1 MVDLEGADYAVLD
14 SLKNN
19 PKVEIED
26 TEENLY
32 FKYRAKYEIRLLI
45 SCFSIHVD
53 SNRLELLSV
62 IDKVK
67 NGIPV
72 RDISDCYPGISV
84 DIEEMI
90 LCGDVM
96 ACKNKEAKDIVL
108 FPRGPKFLT
117 PLSGSVTAYPM
128 RNLIRTSDD
137 LTNEVRRGD
146 AVYVGENWYR
156 VASAISSTRSNQPER
171 AKAPL
176 SVSSIHELSE
186 RNVYIDEFS
195 SEVLPLDGDFDGT
208 DVFTGSAFKFGC
220 TNDIR
225 AKWHGTVDLIRQFKS
240 EKDLEEEML
249 KHNLISQAALANNA
263 QKKALKPTE
272 TKKAKPRKRV
282 KRKFARITNMHLE
295 GTDLSYQLED
305 ESYL

>member
-1 MVDLEGADYAVLD
+1 M
-14 SLKNN
+14 N
-19 PKVEIED
+19 
-26 TEENLY
+26 
-32 FKYRAKYEIRLLI
+32 
-45 SCFSIHVD
+45 
-53 SNRLELLSV
+53 SNRMELLSV

-72 RDISDCYPGISV
+72 RDISDCYPGISD

-90 LCGDVM
+90 LCGNVI

-117 PLSGSVTAYPM
+117 PLSGTVTAYPM
-128 RNLIRTSDD
+128 SHLIRTSED
-137 LTNEVRRGD
+137 LRNEIRRGD
-146 AVYVGENWYR
+146 AIYVGENWYR
-156 VASAISSTRSNQPER
+156 VASAISSTKSNQPER

-176 SVSSIHELSE
+176 SVTSTTELSE

-195 SEVLPLDGDFDGT
+195 SEILPLDGDYDGT
-208 DVFTGSAFKFGC
+208 EVFTGVAFKYGC

-225 AKWHGTVDLIRQFKS
+225 AQWHETAALLRPFKS
-240 EKDLEEEML
+240 EKDLQEEML
-249 KHNLISQAALANNA
+249 KLNLISQASLANNA
-263 QKKALKPTE
+263 QKKTVKTTD
-272 TKKAKPRKRV
+272 TKKSKPRKRI

-295 GTDLSYQLED
+295 GSDLSYQLEE